1 MNLINNIYGIM
12 AANTNSS
19 FKLAYQ
25 KKYGSL
31 GFAIVTDH
39 NKKPGFIYADTDSIH
54 CSQDEINETI
64 IITNRE

>member
-31 GFAIVTDH
+31 GFAIVKDH